1 MFVITGATGNTGSV
15 VAQRLLAAG
24 KAVRVVVRDAAKA
37 SALAQQGA
45 EVVVAELHD
54 QAALERAFAGAE
66 GVYFLSP
73 PDLQA
78 RSFIS
83 ERKQL
88 TQAIVDTLKRA
99 AVKHVVLLSSIGAE
113 RASGTGPIVTV
124 HHAENQLRA
133 SGLNATFLRAGYF
146 AENWASVIPVAKQE
160 GVLPAFYPL
169 DLKIP
174 MLATQDIGEA
184 AAQALLDGPRGV
196 RIIELAGPQEVSPV
210 EVAAALSKLLGREVK
225 ATRAPIE
232 AVVPTL
238 TRAGLSENIAQLFQE
253 LYTCVGS
260 NAFAWEGSHE
270 SQRGRTQL
278 AEALRGLI

>member
-24 KAVRVVVRDAAKA
+24 RKVRVVVRDAAKA
-37 SALAQQGA
+37 SALAKQGA

-78 RSFIS
+78 RAFIS

-99 AVKHVVLLSSIGAE
+99 QVKHVVLLSSIGAE
-113 RASGTGPIVTV
+113 RAQGTGPIVTV

-133 SGLNATFLRAGYF
+133 SGLNATFVRAGYF
-146 AENWASVIPVAKQE
+146 AENWASVIPVAKQD
-160 GVLPAFYPL
+160 GVLPVFFSPE
-169 DLKIP
+169 LKLP
-174 MLATQDIGEA
+174 MIATQDIGEV

-196 RIIELAGPQEVSPV
+196 RIIELAGPEEVSPV
-210 EVAAALSKLLGREVK
+210 EVAASLSKLLGREVK
-225 ATRAPIE
+225 ATRAPLE
-232 AVVPTL
+232 AVVPTF
-238 TRAGLSENIAQLFQE
+238 THAGMSENIAQLFHE
-253 LYTCVGS
+253 LYTCISDNEFTWQG
-260 NAFAWEGSHE
+260 AHE
-270 SQRGRTQL
+270 SVRGRVSVS
-278 AEALRGLI
+278 EALRGLI